1 MYREVML
8 ISFIRIDDKKRKEM
22 KKSKSRTRAARH
34 APTAGKPV
42 PLSRFPTARRT
53 SREIE
58 DMFARLEL
66 LPTSSPLPARPI
78 IRNEEEMA
86 AGIAGWL
93 CSPLPVD
100 VGFTY

>member
-1 MYREVML
+1 ML
-8 ISFIRIDDKKRKEM
+8 MSCICIDDKKKKKGK
-22 KKSKSRTRAARH
+22 KKSKSKRRAARH
-34 APTAGKPV
+34 APADGKIV
-42 PLSRFPTARRT
+42 PPRRT

-78 IRNEEEMA
+78 IRNDEEMA

-93 CSPLPVD
+93 RSLLPVH
-100 VGFTY
+100 VGMTR

>member
-1 MYREVML
+1 ML
-8 ISFIRIDDKKRKEM
+8 MSCVCTDDKKKKM
-22 KKSKSRTRAARH
+22 KKKSKSKSRAARH
-34 APTAGKPV
+34 APADEKPA
-42 PLSRFPTARRT
+42 PPRRT

-66 LPTSSPLPARPI
+66 LPTSSPLPARPV

-93 CSPLPVD
+93 CPPITS
-100 VGFTY
+100 